1 MAKVAALSPRNAE
14 RRCDSR
20 TVALL
25 AAEGPDREITQIL
38 EDQYMAVTSFPCLQ
52 ALLALDDPG
61 SPGDHA
67 AIVLWV
73 KDTMA
78 SIPGVLERLSSRFA
92 QTPIV
97 IACEELMRWEVRA
110 ALAAGAAGIVVG
122 EELQSTLGAC
132 LQAVMAGQTC
142 VPREHWRQIE
152 RPVLTAREKQVLGLV
167 VMGYMNSEIAKR
179 LFLAESTVKGHLSS
193 AFGKLGV
200 RSRSEAADL
209 IASFERGVG
218 MTLLSLG
225 VKTRG
230 AVASDAP

>member
-1 MAKVAALSPRNAE
+1 MANPAALSPRNAE
-14 RRCDSR
+14 RRCGLR

-25 AAEGPDREITQIL
+25 TAEGPNREITQIL
-38 EDQYMAVTSFPCLQ
+38 EGQRVAVRSFPCLE
-52 ALLALDDPG
+52 ALLALDGPTN
-61 SPGDHA
+61 HA

-78 SIPGVLERLSSRFA
+78 SIPGVLEPLRSRFG

-97 IACEELMRWEVRA
+97 IACEVMMRWEVRA
-110 ALAAGAAGIVVG
+110 ALAAGVAGMVIQ
-122 EELQSTLGAC
+122 EDLQSTLGAC

-209 IASFERGVG
+209 IASSERGVG

-225 VKTRG
+225 GKTRG
-230 AVASDAP
+230 AVASEAQ